1 MREPVAREASGSD
14 AIGEAARRLD
24 RALTRLEKS
33 LAARGEGG
41 GSDLFERDRSAL
53 AAELDSAR
61 ARERALE
68 EAAAAASEA
77 LGRAAAEVRLA
88 LGEDEGEDDGL
99 PLEAEA
105 LEDEAGWEASQR
117 DLLEDTGSKHAG
129 SKPGPKDTGPKDTGD
144 TAGADPS
151 GKAAKAT
158 RADRTAAD
166 AEPARTEPH
175 KDPAS

>member
-88 LGEDEGEDDGL
+88 LGEDEGEDDGQ
-99 PLEAEA
+99 PIEAGA

-117 DLLEDTGSKHAG
+117 DLLEDTGL
-129 SKPGPKDTGPKDTGD
+129 KDTGPKDTGD

-151 GKAAKAT
+151 GKAVKAT
-158 RADRTAAD
+158 KADRTAAD
-166 AEPARTEPH
+166 AGSSRTEPH